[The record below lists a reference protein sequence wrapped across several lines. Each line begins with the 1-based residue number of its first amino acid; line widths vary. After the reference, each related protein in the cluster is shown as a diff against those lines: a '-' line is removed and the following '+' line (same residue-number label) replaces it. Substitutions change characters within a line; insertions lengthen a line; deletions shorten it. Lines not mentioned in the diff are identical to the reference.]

1 MRLRTGKCFVNFQ
14 VQCKLQDDCNLFS
27 LMGIITLT
35 MNYEIG
41 FLFFKYLFIYLAA
54 SRTGIK
60 PTFPVLGGGFPTTG
74 LPGKSLRL
82 DVYVQSFFGEVTKQ
96 ISPVIVVL
104 CNLFSPC
111 IVQSRQLAVH
121 IPQERFPEFKYR
133 KRLQFLPVE
142 RLCACP
148 FSAC

>member
-1 MRLRTGKCFVNFQ
+1 MAPARRTLSALLIRLCGRGAVFVSKMRLRTGKCFVNFQ

-82 DVYVQSFFGEVTKQ
+82 DVYV
-96 ISPVIVVL
+96 
-104 CNLFSPC
+104 
-111 IVQSRQLAVH
+111 
-121 IPQERFPEFKYR
+121 
-133 KRLQFLPVE
+133 
-142 RLCACP
+142 
-148 FSAC
+148 